1 MNELRQSSIF
11 QGMVWRLLLLSAIGS
26 IFSDVLL
33 FRVIGFAVTIPH
45 VLLAVTTG
53 MAMFAGRRIEG
64 RIAFFFALIALAE
77 VLHATA
83 VGFVTSVE
91 WQKSFAQFLAYGLC
105 FVVLT
110 RLKPD
115 RETLAGSAPWAI
127 RLGMVVGGLGVLQFI
142 LFRMG
147 VAASL
152 PESWRVKSLDVSSLS
167 GRYGGI
173 SPAFGLA
180 QEPSY
185 YALGLAALLAYL
197 FFLKR
202 LKLID
207 SPKLYVLSVVML
219 VSGVFVSFSLAGIA
233 ITSVLVIQ
241 QLYASRNLIG
251 ILLIAAAI
259 LGILWI
265 PASRLGWMAPI
276 PSRVQRIARGLDHS
290 ALIRVIAPMR
300 LLFAR
305 TGSLETSVFGT
316 GMGMEERE
324 KQIYLSVFET
334 TAQGGID
341 RGEVEIHNIITIIR
355 FLQGWLG
362 LILYGAMLWIILKPL
377 AGKYQAIAPVLLFFL
392 LYHFSSGLYLSPIFW
407 SSLALVALL
416 RRGTLAAAWSGQNR
430 ELP

>member
-1 MNELRQSSIF
+1 MSDRRQRLGL
-11 QGMVWRLLLLSAIGS
+11 QGMVWRLLLLSAIGL

-53 MAMFAGRRIEG
+53 MAVFAGRRIEG
-64 RIAFFFALIALAE
+64 RIAFFFALIVLAE

-83 VGFVTSVE
+83 VGFVTSIE

-105 FVVLT
+105 FIALT
-110 RLKPD
+110 KLRPD
-115 RETLAGSAPWAI
+115 RETLAGSAPWAM

-152 PESWRVKSLDVSSLS
+152 PESWRANSLDVSSLS
-167 GRYGGI
+167 GRYGEV
-173 SPAFGLA
+173 SPAVGLA

-185 YALGLAALLAYL
+185 YAIGLAVLLAYL

-202 LKLID
+202 LKLITNK
-207 SPKLYVLSVVML
+207 KLYFLSVAML
-219 VSGVFVSFSLAGIA
+219 ISGVFVSFSLAGIV
-233 ITSVLVIQ
+233 ITSALLIQ
-241 QLYASRNLIG
+241 QLYASRNIIG
-251 ILLIAAAI
+251 MLLIMAAI
-259 LGILWI
+259 ISIIWI
-265 PASRLGWMAPI
+265 PGSQMGLIEPIQSRFQ
-276 PSRVQRIARGLDHS
+276 RVIQGLDHS

-324 KQIYLSVFET
+324 KPIYLSVFET

-341 RGEVEIHNIITIIR
+341 RDDVEIHNIITIIR

-407 SSLALVALL
+407 SLLALMALL
-416 RRGTLAAAWSGQNR
+416 RRGALAAAWSGQNR